1 MPRWPWAPTLARQVV
16 GAAADQSVAWSATL
30 SNANQQAIGTERREP
45 GYSLG
50 YCGPAPVPGQLT
62 WNADPILAVCLLII
76 AALYAWRGRRLPGSR
91 QLVFWCGWI
100 LLTLALISPLCNLSV
115 ALFSARI
122 AQHVVLTTIPAPLL
136 VLGDAGRIFR
146 GKLGPMNV
154 RGRTHATHQ
163 AVAVVVF
170 ALRLEQNS
178 ESLVIRSGGPF
189 A

>member
-100 LLTLALISPLCNLSV
+100 PLTA
-115 ALFSARI
+115 
-122 AQHVVLTTIPAPLL
+122 
-136 VLGDAGRIFR
+136 
-146 GKLGPMNV
+146 
-154 RGRTHATHQ
+154 RTHFAAMQ
-163 AVAVVVF
+163 SQRGAVLCPDRTACRADDDSG
-170 ALRLEQNS
+170 ALTRL
-178 ESLVIRSGGPF
+178 G
-189 A
+189 